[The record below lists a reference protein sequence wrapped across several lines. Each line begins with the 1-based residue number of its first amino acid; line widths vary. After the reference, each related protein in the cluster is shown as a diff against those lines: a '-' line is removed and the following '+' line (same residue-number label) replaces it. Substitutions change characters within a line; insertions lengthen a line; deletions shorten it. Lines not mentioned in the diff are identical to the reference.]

1 MAASTRVSLVL
12 LIYLLLG
19 GILFAIPIFVLI
31 LKNIP
36 YRFELLAGFYVSLFF
51 SNVIK
56 NFMLGGGLDFRLSTQ
71 VNDMYG
77 ARLQGRAG
85 RFVDLQCMS
94 LLRVFGVWLV
104 FPAAWSSRIFPQTD
118 LFHAYGLSLDAW
130 LDTSSAP
137 SHDEKKR
144 STP

>member
-1 MAASTRVSLVL
+1 MASRTRVRLVL

-19 GILFAIPIFVLI
+19 GALFAIPIFLLI

-36 YRFELLAGFYVSLFF
+36 YRFELLASFYVSLFF
-51 SNVIK
+51 SYVIK
-56 NFMLGGGLDFRLSTQ
+56 NFMLGGGLHFRLSTQ

-77 ARLQGRAG
+77 AHLQDRAG
-85 RFVDLQCMS
+85 WFVDLQCMS

-104 FPAAWSSRIFPQTD
+104 FPAAWSSRIIQQTD
-118 LFHAYGLSLDAW
+118 LFRAYGLSLDAW
-130 LDTSSAP
+130 LDTSSAA
-137 SHDEKKR
+137 SHAREER